1 MELAQWQHRFERWL
15 DENHFTDDA
24 AHDIAHFHRVWMTA
38 QGIMADEDSDP
49 LVVLTACYF
58 HDIVSLPK
66 ITRNVATPR
75 GWQREKRARSS
86 VATFLIFRRIVMQ
99 PLSMLLKRTA
109 SVPVSRR
116 KAWRPKLCRMPTG
129 WRR

>member
-15 DENHFTDDA
+15 GENHFTDDA

-66 ITRNVATPR
+66 NHPERSHSSRLAAR
-75 GWQREKRARSS
+75 KRARSS

-116 KAWRPKLCRMPTG
+116 KARRPKLCRMPTG

>member
-1 MELAQWQHRFERWL
+1 MELAQWQHRYESWL

-24 AHDIAHFHRVWMTA
+24 AHDIAHFRRVWMTA

-66 ITRNVATPR
+66 NHPERSHSSRLAAR
-75 GWQREKRARSS
+75 KRARSS

-116 KAWRPKLCRMPTG
+116 KARRPKLCRMPTG

>member
-1 MELAQWQHRFERWL
+1 MELAQWQHRYERWL

-24 AHDIAHFHRVWMTA
+24 AHDIAHFRRVWMTA

-66 ITRNVATPR
+66 NHRNVATPR

-116 KAWRPKLCRMPTG
+116 KARRPKLCRMPTG